1 MKKRTKA
8 RELALEAL
16 YRFEITSN
24 TPDTILDDICART
37 HLTKEITCFM
47 QALVYTTIKELIAI
61 DEIISCVVENWK
73 MDRLAI
79 IDKNILRLAT
89 CEIMYFKDTPK
100 KVSINE
106 AIELAKKYSTAES
119 SKFVNGILDKIIN
132 EKKVES

>member
-1 MKKRTKA
+1 MRKRTKA

-37 HLTKEITCFM
+37 HLTKEITDFM
-47 QALVYTTIKELIAI
+47 RTLVYTTIKELIVI
-61 DEIISCVVENWK
+61 DEIISQVVENWK

-100 KVSINE
+100 KVNINE

-119 SKFVNGILDKIIN
+119 GKFVNGILDKIIN
-132 EKKVES
+132 EKKIKS